1 MSLAVRSH
9 RVGHGWNDLACM
21 HALEKEMATYSSIF
35 AWRIPGME
43 EPGGLLS
50 MGSHRVRHYW
60 SDLAAAAAA
69 AGKSEKFLNIVSLSL
84 TVWDFQFPGFRH
96 GFYSSWYVLD
106 RGHDI
111 ARLSHYYIFL
121 SIKNKFVY
129 ITTSLDMQVVCNS
142 EISRNEN
149 T

>member
-1 MSLAVRSH
+1 MSLAVGLNW
-9 RVGHGWNDLACM
+9 VGHGWGDLACM
-21 HALEKEMATYSSIF
+21 HALEKKMATHSSIL

-43 EPGGLLS
+43 EPGGLPS
-50 MGSHRVRHYW
+50 TGSHRVGHDW

-69 AGKSEKFLNIVSLSL
+69 AGKFEKFLNTVIPLSL

-106 RGHDI
+106 MAHNT

-129 ITTSLDMQVVCNS
+129 ITSLDMQVVCS
-142 EISRNEN
+142 SDISGDEN

>member
-9 RVGHGWNDLACM
+9 RVGHGWNDLACT

-96 GFYSSWYVLD
+96 GFYSWYVLD

-129 ITTSLDMQVVCNS
+129 ITTSLDLQVVCNS
-142 EISRNEN
+142 EISGNEN